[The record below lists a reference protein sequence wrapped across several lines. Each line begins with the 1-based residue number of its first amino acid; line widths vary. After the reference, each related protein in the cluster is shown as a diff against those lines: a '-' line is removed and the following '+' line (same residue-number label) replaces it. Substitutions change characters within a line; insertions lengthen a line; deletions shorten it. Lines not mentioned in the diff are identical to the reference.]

1 MQALRAGWS
10 GEEIERATTHHGER
24 FPLVD
29 FIAESEQCP
38 ICGSPM
44 CIRKSRRHLRP
55 VMSCEAGC
63 FIPREVL
70 KECSK
75 DPAHPVAHSEA
86 LAHIV
91 RPRQHYAYDL
101 VVQVGLARYLRHKHR
116 EEIRAELR
124 KQHRIELSDGTVSIL
139 CNRFLSY
146 LEALHCVRSPYLRAT
161 MAPYGYPM
169 HLDAT
174 NDQGKGGLFVTMDGF
189 RGWVLVSGKIPSEH
203 EDHIRPLIEKT
214 VALFGEPNATMR
226 DLLKAGPKSVASLR
240 EQGKPDL
247 ICHYHF
253 LRAVGKK
260 LFDKSH
266 AALQA
271 IMKLSGA
278 RTRLWELLREL
289 RRYLKSDN
297 YTGRFGA
304 GQVRE
309 HLLTLVYWILEGDG
323 KKRAAYPFTLP
334 QLDFYN
340 RCRQAM
346 ERSERW
352 VPTPRTLPERR
363 ALRHLK
369 SLMSRVERGPRSL
382 EVVGNL
388 EQAWLAFNELRNVLR
403 LADSEL
409 PRGGEMSMPQKKL
422 PGAEHERL
430 KSIEEA
436 TDEYLRSICRR
447 VGDQCL
453 KKPRTP
459 DAVILKYLKK
469 FGDNLFGHPVV
480 RDEDGSVIFTTDRTN
495 NILEYFFGQQ
505 KQGMRRRLGKAH
517 LGRDLEDQPAQVA
530 LVPNLLHDDYVRIL
544 CGSIDNLPN
553 AFAALDQAALDNA
566 APLLRTNRN
575 SELKRQVQY
584 LLEQELPRLDVALP
598 PTTVAESHLNP
609 TVV

>member
-10 GEEIERATTHHGER
+10 QEEIERATTHHGER

-38 ICGSPM
+38 TCGSPM

-75 DPAHPVAHSEA
+75 DPAHPVARSQA
-86 LAHIV
+86 LTRIV

-116 EEIRAELR
+116 EEIRAELC

-146 LEALHCVRSPYLRAT
+146 LEALHFVRSPYLRAA

-214 VALFGEPNATMR
+214 VALFGAPIATMR

-289 RRYLKSDN
+289 RRYRKSDD
-297 YTGRFGA
+297 YTQAGLVLVRYANTCSHWYIGFSKGTVKSGRLILSPFPNWISTIDVDRRWNGPNVGYPRLEPYRSDVPFVISKASCLASSGA
-304 GQVRE
+304 RVPLRWWETWSKPGS
-309 HLLTLVYWILEGDG
+309 LLT
-323 KKRAAYPFTLP
+323 
-334 QLDFYN
+334 N
-340 RCRQAM
+340 
-346 ERSERW
+346 
-352 VPTPRTLPERR
+352 
-363 ALRHLK
+363 
-369 SLMSRVERGPRSL
+369 
-382 EVVGNL
+382 
-388 EQAWLAFNELRNVLR
+388 
-403 LADSEL
+403 
-409 PRGGEMSMPQKKL
+409 
-422 PGAEHERL
+422 
-430 KSIEEA
+430 
-436 TDEYLRSICRR
+436 
-447 VGDQCL
+447 
-453 KKPRTP
+453 
-459 DAVILKYLKK
+459 
-469 FGDNLFGHPVV
+469 
-480 RDEDGSVIFTTDRTN
+480 
-495 NILEYFFGQQ
+495 
-505 KQGMRRRLGKAH
+505 
-517 LGRDLEDQPAQVA
+517 
-530 LVPNLLHDDYVRIL
+530 
-544 CGSIDNLPN
+544 
-553 AFAALDQAALDNA
+553 
-566 APLLRTNRN
+566 
-575 SELKRQVQY
+575 
-584 LLEQELPRLDVALP
+584 
-598 PTTVAESHLNP
+598 
-609 TVV
+609 